1 MTGRR
6 AIAAGAAL
14 AAILV
19 AGEAAAQTLSLDLG
33 EGGGEARWVGQT
45 CRSP

>member
-6 AIAAGAAL
+6 AIASGVAV
-14 AAILV
+14 AAILF

-33 EGGGEARWVGQT
+33 QGGAR
-45 CRSP
+45 RRPASSS